1 MNERYR
7 AYARRIEDALEALS
21 GDADIP
27 QPLRDAMR
35 YSLLSGGKRLR
46 GVLLLAAAELAQ
58 APAGEALRLACAGVM
73 IHSYSL
79 IHDDL
84 PAMDDDD
91 LRRGKPTNHKV
102 YGEGMAVLAGDGLLS
117 LAFEVMLENGLRH
130 PENAQRHL
138 RAIGAIAEGAG
149 VRGMVGG
156 QCLDLAHDARR
167 DPAELLEQIHLRKT
181 GALLTAP
188 VLAGLHLG
196 GAEEWALQAGAAYG
210 RALGLCFQ
218 IVDDLLD
225 VEGDAGVL
233 GKQTG
238 MDAVRGKLTWPG
250 LYGVEAAREE
260 AVRLGKAAV
269 AALEP
274 FGARAAFLQTLAETL
289 CSRTS

>member
-1 MNERYR
+1 MNAQYR
-7 AYARRIEDALEALS
+7 AYADQIEDALDALS
-21 GDADIP
+21 ADADIP

-46 GVLLLAAAELAQ
+46 GVLLLAAAEMAEGPAQ
-58 APAGEALRLACAGVM
+58 EALLPACALEM
-73 IHSYSL
+73 IHCYSL

-102 YGEGMAVLAGDGLLS
+102 FGEGMAVLAGDGLLS
-117 LAFEVMLENGLRH
+117 MAFETLLENGLRH
-130 PENAQRHL
+130 PENGLGHL
-138 RAIGAIAEGAG
+138 RAIREIAKGAG
-149 VRGMVGG
+149 VRGMVAG
-156 QCLDLAHDARR
+156 QCLDIAHDGAR
-167 DPAELLEQIHLRKT
+167 DPAELLLQIHLRKT

-196 GAEEWALQAGAAYG
+196 GADARALEAGEAYG

-225 VEGDAGVL
+225 VEGDVGVL

-238 MDAVRGKLTWPG
+238 MDAARGKLTWPG
-250 LYGVEAAREE
+250 VYGVEASREE

-274 FGARAAFLQTLAETL
+274 FGPRAVFLQ
-289 CSRTS
+289 